1 MRRKVSFEL
10 VYKKFVSISLDER
23 WSSWKNLKR
32 VNGLTEWPFQVIF
45 DLEVS
50 KKISYHVDFVMLKL
64 LLLRRRLF
72 SHGSRNFI
80 EFKLLNRLRYFKRLH
95 VYKISSI
102 PGNIQGPA
110 FRLATVLQQRG
121 TETHVRCSSSFYT
134 SAFCPSFKLF
144 RERVKWSQ
152 FTDELVRFSQ
162 FSSFLKE
169 KRRKRIHPIL
179 EHLCLIF

>member
-1 MRRKVSFEL
+1 MEEFKES
-10 VYKKFVSISLDER
+10 
-23 WSSWKNLKR
+23 
-32 VNGLTEWPFQVIF
+32 EWFNRIAFPSDIRFGSEQEDQLPRGF
-45 DLEVS
+45 RG
-50 KKISYHVDFVMLKL
+50 MLKL

-162 FSSFLKE
+162 FSV
-169 KRRKRIHPIL
+169 HPS
-179 EHLCLIF
+179 